1 VRLAMLQVNISF
13 PSGSGNSLLLPE
25 HSKVGDLKLL
35 AQKSLGRGFLKLVTA
50 NGHVLNNLAD
60 SLQSAGVQDGERLT
74 VVAQQ
79 PNMIATARAFAM
91 WSCGSNTVIIWGD
104 PDSGGDCST
113 VGRWIG
119 RLGPSARAFAA
130 ILADGSVVTTGA
142 IQSAFVLQDQLRNVQ
157 QIQATYQAFALHLL
171 QSWRMDL
178 LFPICC
184 FLGDPYNGGD
194 CSAVRDHLRNV
205 QRLEATESAFAAILA
220 DGSVVAWGE
229 HNYGGYFNCSQ
240 VQDHLQY
247 L

>member
-1 VRLAMLQVNISF
+1 MRLAMLQVNISF

-104 PDSGGDCST
+104 PDSGGDCSAVQDQLRNVKQIQAT
-113 VGRWIG
+113 NW
-119 RLGPSARAFAA
+119 AFAA
-130 ILADGSVVTTGA
+130 ILANGSVVT
-142 IQSAFVLQDQLRNVQ
+142 
-157 QIQATYQAFALHLL
+157 
-171 QSWRMDL
+171 W
-178 LFPICC
+178 
-184 FLGDPYNGGD
+184 GDPRYGD
-194 CSAVRDHLRNV
+194 CSAVHD
-205 QRLEATESAFAAILA
+205 Q
-220 DGSVVAWGE
+220 
-229 HNYGGYFNCSQ
+229 
-240 VQDHLQY
+240 LQY